1 MLVVSVPGDS
11 GASAPRAA
19 QPPAWQRPTR
29 GEHRLPSAIAIVA
42 VAVLQLVLPRKLSL
56 HPRYLIPAIEL
67 AVLAV
72 LIAYNPRRIER
83 RDPLLRRLSLAL
95 TGLLFAADAGS
106 GAALVVQLLR
116 GQASDHPG
124 QLLGTGGA
132 IYATNVVV
140 FALWYWE
147 LDRGGPAARGQGERA
162 YPDFLFPQMQAI
174 GLVDPDWEPTFTDY
188 LYVSFTNVTAF
199 SPTDTLPLSRWAK
212 LMMMLQST
220 LALLLVVLV
229 IARAVNVLK

>member
-1 MLVVSVPGDS
+1 MLAVTAPADPAPG
-11 GASAPRAA
+11 PPL
-19 QPPAWQRPTR
+19 PPAWRRPTR
-29 GEHRLPSAIAIVA
+29 GEHRLPSALAIVI
-42 VAVLQLVLPRKLSL
+42 VASLQLLLPPKLSL

-67 AVLAV
+67 VLLAV
-72 LIAYNPRRIER
+72 LIAFNPGRIER
-83 RDPLLRRLSLAL
+83 RDPLLRRLSLVL
-95 TGLLFAADAGS
+95 IGILFAADAGS

-116 GQASDHPG
+116 GQASDHPSV
-124 QLLGTGGA
+124 LLGTGGA

-147 LDRGGPAARGQGERA
+147 LDRGGPVSRGQGERA
-162 YPDFLFPQMQAI
+162 FPDFLFPQMQATS
-174 GLVDPDWEPTFTDY
+174 LVDPNWEPTFTDY

>member
-1 MLVVSVPGDS
+1 VV
-11 GASAPRAA
+11 
-19 QPPAWQRPTR
+19 T
-29 GEHRLPSAIAIVA
+29 
-42 VAVLQLVLPRKLSL
+42 VLQVLLPRNLSL

-67 AVLAV
+67 LVLAG
-72 LIAYNPRRIER
+72 LIAVNPGRLER
-83 RDPLLRRLSLAL
+83 RDPLLRRVSLVLVAI
-95 TGLLFAADAGS
+95 LFAANAGS
-106 GAALVVQLLR
+106 GAALVVDLLS
-116 GQASDHPG
+116 GTASDRPSV
-124 QLLGTGGA
+124 LLGTGGA

-147 LDRGGPAARGQGERA
+147 LDRGGPVARGQGDRA
-162 YPDFLFPQMQAI
+162 FPDFLFPQMQA
-174 GLVDPDWEPTFTDY
+174 GDLVDPNWEPTFPDY

-212 LMMMLQST
+212 LLMMLQST